1 MSASIKTLMVTLT
14 LLILPGLA
22 AFSQMGIRYGIQH
35 EKVTKSTTGSTLN
48 MVLGWDFDLN
58 QRMSGGLDL
67 SMDMN
72 WTEDYSL
79 PQYSTNSLAGP
90 SYYYD
95 KVKHFGVQYRSQFHL
110 MDNDGGSIYLGPTIG
125 LRFIT
130 QRINYF
136 EEVQGAF
143 STFPREVNT
152 EEKGMTLPAGLRLG
166 YRGVLEGGYADLYF
180 AVGTNIGSSEPF
192 TDLRFLVEESM
203 PTTTFFQVGVCYGIG
218 W

>member
-1 MSASIKTLMVTLT
+1 MIRRIKTALVTA
-14 LLILPGLA
+14 LLVTLPGLMA
-22 AFSQMGIRYGIQH
+22 HSQMGIRYGIQH
-35 EKVTKSTTGSTLN
+35 EKVTKSTYGSTLN
-48 MVLGWDFDLN
+48 MLLGWDFDLN

-72 WTEDYSL
+72 WNEDYSL
-79 PQYSTNSLAGP
+79 AQYSTSSLAGP

-110 MDNDGGSIYLGPTIG
+110 MDNDGGSLYLGPTIG

-136 EEVQGAF
+136 EEIQGPF
-143 STFPREVNT
+143 SSFSREVNT
-152 EEKGMTLPAGLRLG
+152 EEKGITMPAGLRLG
-166 YRGVLEGGYADLYF
+166 YRGVLEGGYADVFF

-192 TDLRFLVEESM
+192 TDLAFLVEASM

>member
-1 MSASIKTLMVTLT
+1 
-14 LLILPGLA
+14 
-22 AFSQMGIRYGIQH
+22 
-35 EKVTKSTTGSTLN
+35 
-48 MVLGWDFDLN
+48 
-58 QRMSGGLDL
+58 MSGGLDL

-72 WTEDYSL
+72 WNEDYSL
-79 PQYSTNSLAGP
+79 PQYSTNSLTGP

-95 KVKHFGVQYRSQFHL
+95 RVKHFGVQYRSQFHL

-143 STFPREVNT
+143 STFSREVNT
-152 EEKGMTLPAGLRLG
+152 EEKGMTMPAGLRIG
-166 YRGVLEGGYADLYF
+166 YRGVLDGGYADVHF

-203 PTTTFFQVGVCYGIG
+203 PTTTFFQVGLSYGIG